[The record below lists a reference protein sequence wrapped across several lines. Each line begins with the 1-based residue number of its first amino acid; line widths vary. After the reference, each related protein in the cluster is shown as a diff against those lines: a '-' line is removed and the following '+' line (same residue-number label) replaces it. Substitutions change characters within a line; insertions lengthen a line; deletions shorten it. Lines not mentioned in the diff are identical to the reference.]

1 MPTYC
6 RHSLSLAG
14 GQGIGPRRTEM
25 NDPLRD
31 YQRWNYVESVAV
43 AVAVAIGVVVV
54 AQMTSEE
61 AKRAMLD
68 VAESYD
74 QLAQKAARRR
84 P

>member
-1 MPTYC
+1 
-6 RHSLSLAG
+6 
-14 GQGIGPRRTEM
+14 M

-68 VAESYD
+68 VGESSD

>member
-1 MPTYC
+1 
-6 RHSLSLAG
+6 
-14 GQGIGPRRTEM
+14 M

-43 AVAVAIGVVVV
+43 AVAVVIGVVVV